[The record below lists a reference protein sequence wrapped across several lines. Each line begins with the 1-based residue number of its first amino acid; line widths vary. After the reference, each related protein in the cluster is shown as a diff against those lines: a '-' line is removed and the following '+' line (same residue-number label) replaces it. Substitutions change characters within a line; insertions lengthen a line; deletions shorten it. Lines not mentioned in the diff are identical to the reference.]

1 MRLPA
6 PVLPGMDRRH
16 AAPPPS
22 LPRLRAASGGRRRPG
37 PCPFRAAGRLY
48 RATGSRPV
56 LDLWMVGLAA
66 SAAALGSIV
75 GLGGG
80 VIIVPVLT
88 LAGIPPPIAA
98 TNSLFAVL
106 ANSSSSTLSYYR
118 QKRINYR
125 EGIMLGLMAVPG
137 IAVGALLSSD
147 MSPDTFKFF
156 FAMVIVASAAYMLLR
171 RGVRRAGRQR
181 RAGLVMVLAAGA
193 SFFAGVL
200 SSLFGVGGGVVFMPL
215 LVVVVGMAAWRAAP
229 TSQFI
234 LLFVSSSSLAAHALL
249 GDMNLTH
256 ALYMLGGAFAGGMA
270 GARLSKRVKDTY
282 LRVLVAGVLFVVAA
296 KIFLGTYDV
305 VLGNAAAAASV
316 AAAAAVHP

>member
-1 MRLPA
+1 MLFI
-6 PVLPGMDRRH
+6 
-16 AAPPPS
+16 
-22 LPRLRAASGGRRRPG
+22 RAH
-37 PCPFRAAGRLY
+37 AGR
-48 RATGSRPV
+48 AV
-56 LDLWMVGLAA
+56 IDLWMAGLAA
-66 SAAALGSIV
+66 AAAALGSIV

-106 ANSSSSTLSYYR
+106 ANSSSSTISYYR

-125 EGIMLGLMAVPG
+125 EGLTLGLMAVPG
-137 IAVGALLSSD
+137 IAVGALISSD
-147 MSPDTFKFF
+147 ISPDMFKFF

-171 RGVRRAGRQR
+171 RRAKQSGRRR

-215 LVVVVGMAAWRAAP
+215 LVVVMGMTAWRAAP

-234 LLFVSSSSLAAHALL
+234 LLFVSSSSLVAHAIL

-256 ALYMLGGAFAGGMA
+256 ALYMMGGAFAGGMV

-282 LRVLVAGVLFVVAA
+282 LRILVAGVLFVIAA
-296 KIFLGTYDV
+296 KIFMGTYDV
-305 VLGNAAAAASV
+305 VLGNAAVSATAAAAS
-316 AAAAAVHP
+316 AAAAAHP